1 MSDETPTEVNPI
13 EQLRNEFA
21 EQFNSLKTS
30 FESSIKEKDDLIEQ
44 LQSHNK
50 ELERALIRSAV
61 HDPPAPQKS
70 EQDIYNDKVKALADK
85 TLSYM
90 KQR

>member
-1 MSDETPTEVNPI
+1 MSDEPEQVNPI

-21 EQFNSLKTS
+21 EQFAALKES
-30 FESSIKEKDDLIEQ
+30 FEQSSQQKDEEIAQ
-44 LQSHNK
+44 LKSHNK

-61 HDPPAPQKS
+61 HDPPAPQKT
-70 EQDIYNDKVKALADK
+70 EQDIYSDKVKELANK

-90 KQR
+90 RQR

>member
-1 MSDETPTEVNPI
+1 MSDEPEQVNPI
-13 EQLRNEFA
+13 AQLRNEFA
-21 EQFNSLKTS
+21 EQFATLKESFEQSSKQKDEEIPQLKT
-30 FESSIKEKDDLIEQ
+30 
-44 LQSHNK
+44 HNK

-61 HDPPAPQKS
+61 HDPPAPQKT
-70 EQDIYNDKVKALADK
+70 EQDIYNDKVKELADK

>member
-1 MSDETPTEVNPI
+1 MSDEPEQVNPI
-13 EQLRNEFA
+13 EQLRNEFTKQNA
-21 EQFNSLKTS
+21 ALKETFEQTSQQKDEEIAQLK
-30 FESSIKEKDDLIEQ
+30 
-44 LQSHNK
+44 SHNK

-61 HDPPAPQKS
+61 HDPPAPQKT
-70 EQDIYNDKVKALADK
+70 EQDIYSDKVKELANK

>member
-1 MSDETPTEVNPI
+1 MSDEPEQVNTI

-21 EQFNSLKTS
+21 EQFAALKES
-30 FESSIKEKDDLIEQ
+30 FEQSSQQKDEEIAQ
-44 LQSHNK
+44 LKSHNK

-61 HDPPAPQKS
+61 HDPPAPQKT
-70 EQDIYNDKVKALADK
+70 EQDIYSDKVKELANK

>member
-1 MSDETPTEVNPI
+1 MSDEPEQVNPI

-21 EQFNSLKTS
+21 EQFATLKES
-30 FESSIKEKDDLIEQ
+30 FEQSSKQKDEEIAQ
-44 LQSHNK
+44 LKSHNK

-61 HDPPAPQKS
+61 HDPPAPQKT
-70 EQDIYNDKVKALADK
+70 EQDIYNDKVKELADK

>member
-1 MSDETPTEVNPI
+1 MSDEPEQVNPI

-21 EQFNSLKTS
+21 EQFTALKES
-30 FESSIKEKDDLIEQ
+30 FEQSSQQKDEEIAQ
-44 LQSHNK
+44 LKSHNK

-61 HDPPAPQKS
+61 HDPPAPQKT
-70 EQDIYNDKVKALADK
+70 EQDIYSDKVKELADK

>member
-1 MSDETPTEVNPI
+1 MTDEPEQVNPI
-13 EQLRNEFA
+13 EQLRNEFT
-21 EQFNSLKTS
+21 EQFAALKES
-30 FESSIKEKDDLIEQ
+30 FEQSSQQKDEEIAQ
-44 LQSHNK
+44 LKSHNK

-61 HDPPAPQKS
+61 HDPPAPQKT
-70 EQDIYNDKVKALADK
+70 EQDIYSDKVKELANK